1 MNGKNKTKQKYMYFE
16 SGNKKRTECIAELHK
31 YPRIFKNLREVLK
44 EAQAVDKCFLYL
56 SSVLKNSQVLI

>member
-1 MNGKNKTKQKYMYFE
+1 MYFE